1 MDAQRLSVKDV
12 LHQLK
17 MFYNSIYIYIM
28 SYLYMTLISRI
39 IWMLKDY
46 QLKMFYIS

>member
-17 MFYNSIYIYIM
+17 MFYNSIYIHNVILVY
-28 SYLYMTLISRI
+28 
-39 IWMLKDY
+39 D
-46 QLKMFYIS
+46 FAF